1 MSAEIITVPKSS
13 IYYYVDVEAGT
24 VVAVMD
30 NVHDEIMQNVNK
42 LKRQTDEFGRYVT
55 NYWVRKMD
63 IPTTLKGK
71 SICSENDEFD
81 LDFGMKL
88 ARERLLNKFYHYLA
102 KFFIDMNNG
111 VEEFLEYLENA
122 MLLSLHNT
130 MRFKNPGK
138 FWKEGNEDSEDG
150 ATVIDSSA
158 SDEEDEE
165 DEDFDGEPAEVES
178 QVEVALNQTLDE
190 MENSNI

>member
-55 NYWVRKMD
+55 NYWIRKMD

-138 FWKEGNEDSEDG
+138 FWKEGNEDSEE
-150 ATVIDSSA
+150 VL
-158 SDEEDEE
+158 DEE
-165 DEDFDGEPAEVES
+165 DEDFNGEPAEVES